1 MSGPTIRQ
9 YAFFFD
15 ASACTGCKACQIA
28 CKDKNDLKPGVLWR
42 RVYEVSG
49 GGWRKEGG
57 AWTPD
62 IAVYNI
68 SLSCNHC
75 LNPVCADACP
85 TGAIRKRADGLVLI
99 DGDLCIGCRYCE
111 WACPYGAIRFDD
123 TAHRAGKCDF
133 CADLLDRGEKPA
145 CVASCPARALDFGD
159 FDELKKIYGSE
170 SAIFPLPDPSLTE
183 PALIVKPHPDAAG
196 AARKK
201 AAVANWEEL

>member
-1 MSGPTIRQ
+1 MSDPTIRQ

-28 CKDKNDLKPGVLWR
+28 CKDKNDLKTGVLWR

-49 GGWRKEGG
+49 GEWRREGG

-111 WACPYGAIRFDD
+111 WACPYGAIRFDGA
-123 TAHRAGKCDF
+123 AHRAGKCDF
-133 CADLLDRGEKPA
+133 CADLLGAGEKPA
-145 CVASCPARALDFGD
+145 CVASCPARALDFGY
-159 FDELKKIYGSE
+159 FEELKKVYGSK
-170 SAIFPLPDPSLTE
+170 SAIFPLPDP
-183 PALIVKPHPDAAG
+183 AADG
-196 AARKK
+196 AARKN